1 MSTKNVKKG
10 KRLVPLLMRELGP
23 VSFGGFLRRARAS
36 NDLSQVDMAKKLG
49 IARST
54 LCDIEKG
61 RHLVSPSMAAKIA
74 KICGLSIEMAVTL
87 AFQDQLDRANLDL
100 RVAVAA

>member
-1 MSTKNVKKG
+1 MSTKNVKQG
-10 KRLVPLLMRELGP
+10 KKLIALLERELGHM
-23 VSFGGFLRRARAS
+23 SFGGFLRGARAS
-36 NDLSQVDMAKKLG
+36 KDMSQVEMATLLG

-61 RHLVSPSMAAKIA
+61 RHLVSPVMAAKIA
-74 KICGLSIEMAVTL
+74 KVCGLSMELAVTL
-87 AFQDQLDRANLDL
+87 AFQDQLDRANLKL

>member
-10 KRLVPLLMRELGP
+10 KNLVSVLKRELGEL
-23 VSFGGFLRRARAS
+23 SFGGFLRGARAS
-36 NDLSQVDMAKKLG
+36 KDLSQVDMAAMLG

-61 RHLVSPSMAAKIA
+61 RHLVSPTMAAKIA
-74 KICGLSIEMAVTL
+74 KLCGLSTEMAVTL
-87 AFQDQLDRANLDL
+87 AFQDQLDKANLKL
-100 RVAVAA
+100 RVAVVR